1 MSVLINKKFALL
13 FISLMVSVVLLAAC
27 GNNNANNAVNTET
40 PATDSKEV
48 EPAPSEQTP
57 VVAEEKTMT
66 DALGNQVVIPAN
78 PQRIIGAYLEDH
90 LVTLGVKPAAQ
101 WSVPNGIQD
110 YLQTDLNGVPTIS
123 YGLPF
128 EEVLSFTP
136 DFLILA
142 YNSEAEGDKYAQY
155 AKIAPTYVLGDE
167 INSDWRKS
175 LLKIGEIL
183 NKSDLA
189 QQALDQYEAKAKEAK
204 EKLQEVAAGQTAT
217 ALWLIQKNFYVVSD
231 KLSSGSVMYTDLGLL
246 APDVVKEISLKGTG
260 NWNAISLEEL
270 AEMNADHIFLINGD
284 KADGA
289 ETLKDPIWQNIP
301 AVKNGHIYEMDSAGS
316 WLYTGAIANSQIIDD
331 VVASLVK

>member
-1 MSVLINKKFALL
+1 MSDLFKKKYALL
-13 FISLMVSVVLLAAC
+13 FISLMVLVVLVAAC
-27 GNNNANNAVNTET
+27 GNNNTNNEVSTET
-40 PATDSKEV
+40 PVTDTKPEV
-48 EPAPSEQTP
+48 EPAP
-57 VVAEEKTMT
+57 VVAEEKTVT

-78 PQRIIGAYLEDH
+78 PERIIGAYLEDH
-90 LVTLGVKPAAQ
+90 LVALGVKPVAQ

-110 YLQTDLNGVPTIS
+110 YLQGDLNGVPTIS

-136 DFLILA
+136 DLLILA
-142 YNSEAEGDKYAQY
+142 YNAEAEGDKYAQY

-167 INSDWRKS
+167 INTDWRKS

-183 NKSDLA
+183 NKSELA
-189 QQALDQYEAKAKEAK
+189 QQTLDQYEAKAKEAK
-204 EKLQEVAAGQTAT
+204 EKLQQAVSGQTAT
-217 ALWLIQKNFYVVSD
+217 ALWLIQKNFYVVSEN
-231 KLSSGSVMYTDLGLL
+231 LSSGSVLYNDLGLI
-246 APDVVKEISLKGTG
+246 APDVVKEISAKGTG

-301 AVKNGHIYEMDSAGS
+301 AVKNGNVFEIDSTKS

-331 VVASLVK
+331 VLANLVK